1 MPNSI
6 KRNSRI
12 GYNSIFKLKRKDVCV
27 TGAVISLFECGKLRL
42 MKFFKNHPR
51 HCPGFTLI
59 EIMVVIVI
67 LGILA
72 GLIVPRIMGRPEEAR
87 RMKARIQIESIE
99 TALKLYKLDNG
110 SYPSTEQGLQA
121 LVEPP
126 TVGML
131 PRAWREGGY
140 LEKGKVPKDPWD
152 NDFIYL
158 CPGVH
163 GDFDIMTYAADGE
176 PGGEDENE
184 DINNWELD

>member
-1 MPNSI
+1 
-6 KRNSRI
+6 
-12 GYNSIFKLKRKDVCV
+12 
-27 TGAVISLFECGKLRL
+27 
-42 MKFFKNHPR
+42 
-51 HCPGFTLI
+51 
-59 EIMVVIVI
+59 MVVIVI

-87 RMKARIQIESIE
+87 RMKTRIQIESIE

-126 TVGML
+126 AAGML

-152 NDFIYL
+152 NDYIYL

-163 GDFDIMTYAADGE
+163 GDFDIMTYGADGE

-184 DINNWELD
+184 DINNWETD